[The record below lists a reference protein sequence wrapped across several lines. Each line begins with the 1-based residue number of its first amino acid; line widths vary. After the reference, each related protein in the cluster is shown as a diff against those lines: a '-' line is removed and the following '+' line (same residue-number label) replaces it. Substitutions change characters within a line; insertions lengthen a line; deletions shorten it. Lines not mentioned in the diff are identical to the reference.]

1 MLMNN
6 EELIFR
12 ELRHIK
18 DDLDYIKR
26 VMSMLDVED
35 LVLRGDEEDMIE
47 ETLEQKERGEL
58 LKWEEVF
65 GE

>member
-1 MLMNN
+1 MNK

-26 VMSMLDVED
+26 IISMLDVED
-35 LVLRGDEEDMIE
+35 LVLMGAEENMIE

>member
-1 MLMNN
+1 MNK

-26 VMSMLDVED
+26 VISMLDVED
-35 LVLRGDEEDMIE
+35 LVLMEAEENMIE

>member
-1 MLMNN
+1 MNN

-26 VMSMLDVED
+26 IISMLDVED
-35 LVLRGDEEDMIE
+35 LVLMEAEENMIE

>member
-1 MLMNN
+1 MNN

>member
-1 MLMNN
+1 MNK

-26 VMSMLDVED
+26 IISMLDVED
-35 LVLRGDEEDMIE
+35 LVLMEAEENMIE